1 MCIIAVKVGSGEERG
16 QVFSKK
22 GKECS
27 ESVSSPA
34 GKRRDVP
41 NQLPSQ
47 KTKERPNQLPNQKT
61 RIAETSPS
69 AN

>member
-1 MCIIAVKVGSGEERG
+1 MCIIAVKVGSGEARG

-41 NQLPSQ
+41 NQLP
-47 KTKERPNQLPNQKT
+47 NQKT

-69 AN
+69 ANWQVTPSP